1 MSRQSAAIT
10 AEDVRAALRA
20 VDDPEVGM
28 NIVDLGLVYGVD
40 VTPTRLH
47 VDLTMT
53 SPACPMGDMILEDA
67 QRALEALAP
76 AGTEIDLA
84 LVWDPP
90 WDPDRMSAHARA
102 HFGWA

>member
-1 MSRQSAAIT
+1 MPQLSAAIT
-10 AEDVRAALRA
+10 EDDVRAALRS
-20 VDDPEVGM
+20 VDDPEIGM
-28 NIVDLGLVYGVD
+28 NIVDLGLVYGVE
-40 VTPTRLH
+40 VSPTRLH

-53 SPACPMGDMILEDA
+53 SPACPMGDMILEDV
-67 QRALEALAP
+67 QHALEALVP

-90 WDPDRMSAHARA
+90 WSPDRMSAHART